1 MIARF
6 HGRETSAGFALRRPQ
21 WLAGCLLVVLSFSL
35 SAFATDLTSPV
46 VATNALPS
54 TPPMAELPSAAS
66 SLFRVLGALALVLAC
81 FFGGVWLF
89 RNWQRTVSAKGQ
101 APKLNILE
109 TKSLGQ
115 RHALY
120 VVGYEQQRLLIA
132 ASPAGVTMLTPLPV
146 APVNATEEA
155 AAPKANFT
163 DALRQALQRKA

>member
-6 HGRETSAGFALRRPQ
+6 HGREKSAGFALRKQ
-21 WLAGCLLVVLSFSL
+21 WRTAAWLLVLVGFSI
-35 SAFATDLTSPV
+35 SALATDLTSPV
-46 VATNALPS
+46 VSTNALPNTS
-54 TPPMAELPSAAS
+54 PLADLPSATS

-89 RNWQRTVSAKGQ
+89 RNWQRTVIAKGQ

-109 TKSLGQ
+109 TRALGQ

-132 ASPAGVTMLTPLPV
+132 ASPAGVTMLTTLPV
-146 APVNATEEA
+146 ATGNAAEETP
-155 AAPKANFT
+155 APKTAFT
-163 DALRQALQRKA
+163 DALRQALQRKP

>member
-6 HGRETSAGFALRRPQ
+6 HGRETSAGFALRWQR
-21 WLAGCLLVVLSFSL
+21 WLAWCVLVLAISSL

-46 VATNALPS
+46 VSSNALP
-54 TPPMAELPSAAS
+54 TPPLPDMASTAS
-66 SLFRVLGALALVLAC
+66 SLFRVLGALALVIAV

-89 RNWQRTVSAKGQ
+89 RNWQRTVIAKGQ

-115 RHALY
+115 RHAIY

-132 ASPAGVTMLTPLPV
+132 ASPAGVTMLTTLPP
-146 APVNATEEA
+146 AAANATEETP
-155 AAPKANFT
+155 APRASFT
-163 DALRQALQRKA
+163 EALRQALQRKS